1 MHEGSRTGFMLVPF
15 WPVWTQLKKPEFT
28 DCDVP
33 GPVRIRIQYY
43 YLKPIGEKVIR
54 LFKSAQ

>member
-1 MHEGSRTGFMLVPF
+1 MLVPF

-33 GPVRIRIQYY
+33 GTVRIRTQYY
-43 YLKPIGEKVIR
+43 YLKPIGEKVSG